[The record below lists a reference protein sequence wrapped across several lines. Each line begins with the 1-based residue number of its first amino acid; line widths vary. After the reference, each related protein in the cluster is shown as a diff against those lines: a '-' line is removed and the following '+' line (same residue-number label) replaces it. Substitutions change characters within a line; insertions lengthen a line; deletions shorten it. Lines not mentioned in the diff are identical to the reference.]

1 MLDQEAYACSS
12 AGPNGPAEGPTRKL
26 VHASIVEPDALKRV
40 MATQAGL
47 DLGFLVAAAEDA
59 DAEAARPTV
68 RFIGLDRIA
77 SCPRLGSAVTACTPG
92 GEARGAVRCLTVGY
106 VAGAGAVLAG
116 HALHACTDMVVA
128 LTVLDGRPAFCYP
141 SDWALSA
148 VCAPLR
154 QLTPREADV
163 LLLIMA
169 GSDTSAVAS
178 QLWVS
183 EATVRSHCRS
193 ILRKCGAPDRRALR
207 SRLLADH
214 SAFE

>member
-1 MLDQEAYACSS
+1 M
-12 AGPNGPAEGPTRKL
+12 
-26 VHASIVEPDALKRV
+26 RV
-40 MATQAGL
+40 MATQAAL
-47 DLGFLVAAAEDA
+47 DLGFLVADAAADA
-59 DAEAARPTV
+59 DAEAERPTV
-68 RFIGLDRIA
+68 QFIGLDRID
-77 SCPRLGSAVTACTPG
+77 SCPRFGSAVMARGPG
-92 GEARGAVRCLTVGY
+92 GEARAAVRCLTVGY
-106 VAGAGAVLAG
+106 VAGAHAILAG

-128 LTVLDGRPAFCYP
+128 LTALDGRPAFCYP

-169 GSDTSAVAS
+169 GSSTSAVAS

-193 ILRKCGAPDRRALR
+193 ILRKCGAPDRRTLR
-207 SRLLADH
+207 ARLLADH
-214 SAFE
+214 SALE